1 MTPPKTAPP
10 RAPATQSKTDKL
22 ADAAITSLEV
32 ALKILGLLTDVT
44 ENVPYINAITGCIQK
59 LIDIRKAIGANKK
72 RAEDL
77 LDNIGEVSRVVAEGL
92 HDLDEAR
99 RSIAAQGLSTDLN
112 RYQMV
117 LSESCTIL
125 MEWTSQNRVKRF
137 WKYGDFPDIAD
148 DIDRK
153 INAFRDT
160 FSASRLIAL
169 SQSQDGM
176 DAKLLNEWV
185 RPPEGVADS
194 QRIAANKHHPE
205 TGLWLLEPSEF
216 REWIY
221 APSSFLWLHGIS
233 GSGKTVL
240 SSTIINTIHA
250 RAEHY
255 VFFYF
260 DTNNPEQ
267 QTVTQLLCSLVTQL
281 SIRSDP
287 PDSKLDALWTSH
299 ASGQKLL
306 TDVEL
311 ISDAL
316 LPLLKDFDQK
326 PVYIVLDALDECS
339 ERHELLHL
347 ITTILDANLPHVHI
361 FVTSRP
367 EVQAGRPELVERAVS
382 VSLEGCVDRDVELYL
397 TKVLS
402 KEPGW
407 IYEKRDEIKRAL
419 LQRSNGM

>member
-22 ADAAITSLEV
+22 ADAATTSLEV
-32 ALKILGLLTDVT
+32 ALKILGLLTDVM

-92 HDLDEAR
+92 RDLDDDR

-148 DIDRK
+148 GIDRK

-176 DAKLLNEWV
+176 DAKLCVVPGYTSCFLIE
-185 RPPEGVADS
+185 S
-194 QRIAANKHHPE
+194 Q
-205 TGLWLLEPSEF
+205 T
-216 REWIY
+216 
-221 APSSFLWLHGIS
+221 
-233 GSGKTVL
+233 
-240 SSTIINTIHA
+240 NT
-250 RAEHY
+250 
-255 VFFYF
+255 
-260 DTNNPEQ
+260 
-267 QTVTQLLCSLVTQL
+267 C
-281 SIRSDP
+281 
-287 PDSKLDALWTSH
+287 
-299 ASGQKLL
+299 
-306 TDVEL
+306 
-311 ISDAL
+311 
-316 LPLLKDFDQK
+316 
-326 PVYIVLDALDECS
+326 
-339 ERHELLHL
+339 
-347 ITTILDANLPHVHI
+347 
-361 FVTSRP
+361 
-367 EVQAGRPELVERAVS
+367 
-382 VSLEGCVDRDVELYL
+382 
-397 TKVLS
+397 
-402 KEPGW
+402 
-407 IYEKRDEIKRAL
+407 
-419 LQRSNGM
+419 